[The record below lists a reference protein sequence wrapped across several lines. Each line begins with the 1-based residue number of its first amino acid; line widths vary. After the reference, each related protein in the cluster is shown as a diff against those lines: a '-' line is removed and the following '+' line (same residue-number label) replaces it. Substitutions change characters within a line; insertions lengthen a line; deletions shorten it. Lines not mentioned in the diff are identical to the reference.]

1 MPIFEYNCDN
11 CKYSFDKLVM
21 HQETNVNCPLCQGDV
36 KKLMS
41 TFAVGT
47 PDNGTGKLP
56 TGPSRPMCTTC

>member
-11 CKYSFDKLVM
+11 CKYTFDKLVM
-21 HQETNVNCPLCQGDV
+21 QQETNVNCPLCQGDV